1 MGRGSAYIITYNE
14 EEKVQREGGKKETR
28 GKDEETEGEKQEEEE
43 ELVRSATVP
52 PREEDSLES
61 ERNLSSKETIEKES
75 RLFVPTYAR
84 SPVVF
89 AKGSGCKLYDV
100 EGKEYIDMCAGIA
113 VNALGHGDKAWVN
126 AITEQA
132 SLLSHVSNVFHTE
145 PQARMNLLVFL
156 FFLFPFVVHAF
167 YSVSFLF
174 TS

>member
-1 MGRGSAYIITYNE
+1 MGHGSAYIITYNE
-14 EEKVQREGGKKETR
+14 EEKTQREGEKKETR
-28 GKDEETEGEKQEEEE
+28 GKDEETEGEKHEEEEEEE
-43 ELVRSATVP
+43 ELARSAADIP
-52 PREEDSLES
+52 PREEDSLGS

-75 RLFVPTYAR
+75 RLFVPTYSR

-145 PQARMNLLVFL
+145 PQASMNLLVFL
-156 FFLFPFVVHAF
+156 FL
-167 YSVSFLF
+167 SFLIC
-174 TS
+174 